1 MKKAEFIDSV
11 EKIKELEEAANEG
24 YARAQFNLAMCY
36 EQGKLVE
43 QDLEKAIMW
52 YKKAAEQGNL
62 NACYIMGNRYYN
74 GDGVEHAWCIRS
86 TGEFRDLL

>member
-43 QDLEKAIMW
+43 QDLDKAIMW

-74 GDGVEHAWCIRS
+74 GDGVEQ
-86 TGEFRDLL
+86 DLEKAFENLVKGIN